1 MRPSPWGSGPR
12 TDMRVVLVG
21 SDRGRAHLRARAG
34 GPLEIVGEFASIAAA
49 RASAVDFDALLVAAE
64 DEGLDQDDVPIVE
77 PLTARE
83 IQVLERLAEGLP
95 NKAIA
100 ARLGISDQTVKFH
113 VASIAGKLGAH
124 NRTDAVRRAVRRGLV
139 TL

>member
-1 MRPSPWGSGPR
+1 
-12 TDMRVVLVG
+12 MRVIIIGTSLERRRFR
-21 SDRGRAHLRARAG
+21 DLLEDT
-34 GPLEIVGEFASIAAA
+34 PFEIVAEYAS
-49 RASAVDFDALLVAAE
+49 RSE
-64 DEGLDQDDVPIVE
+64 
-77 PLTARE
+77 ARE
-83 IQVLERLAEGLP
+83 AMTSADAILESVTDDERPDGFTDPTPEHLTSRELEVLELIAEGLS

-113 VASIAGKLGAH
+113 ASSIQGKLGAA

>member
-1 MRPSPWGSGPR
+1 MRLIIIGTSQERRRFRDALEHS
-12 TDMRVVLVG
+12 
-21 SDRGRAHLRARAG
+21 A
-34 GPLEIVGEFASIAAA
+34 LEIVAEFGT
-49 RASAVDFDALLVAAE
+49 RAEAAE
-64 DEGLDQDDVPIVE
+64 ADVPADAVLE
-77 PLTARE
+77 ARVDDHDLGDHGPADTFNAPAPEQLTARE
-83 IQVLERLAEGLP
+83 LDVLELIAEGLP

-113 VASIAGKLGAH
+113 ASSIQAKLGAA

>member
-1 MRPSPWGSGPR
+1 MRVTIIGNLHERRKLRDALEHTPLDIVAEFDSRAEARESTVTADAILEAVTDDDRTDDLADPSPEHLTPR
-12 TDMRVVLVG
+12 
-21 SDRGRAHLRARAG
+21 
-34 GPLEIVGEFASIAAA
+34 E
-49 RASAVDFDALLVAAE
+49 
-64 DEGLDQDDVPIVE
+64 LD
-77 PLTARE
+77 
-83 IQVLERLAEGLP
+83 VLELIAEGLS

-113 VASIAGKLGAH
+113 VSSIQGKLGAA